1 MENLWKIYGSG
12 PVETI
17 SQPQVSKMPPEVRL
31 EVWNSSK
38 ACYPFVR
45 MPNLLPESNRQC
57 DVNHNDLFCP
67 FLVWRSFPE
76 SITSSFQFLLLFPDL
91 ENRSICDFF

>member
-17 SQPQVSKMPPEVRL
+17 SQPQLSKMPPEVRL

-45 MPNLLPESNRQC
+45 IPNLLPESNRQC

-67 FLVWRSFPE
+67 FFSLEIISGIYHIEFPILIAI
-76 SITSSFQFLLLFPDL
+76 SRFGKPLHM
-91 ENRSICDFF
+91 